1 MNLVAKEYVAA
12 RVDLGGAL
20 VLSEFAGAAGELR
33 QAFLC
38 NPHDLQSVKDSL
50 LRAVQV
56 DQSEASRRMRAMR
69 RHLRAHDVRHWA
81 NSFLSALGVPT
92 TALPNPEGTV

>member
-12 RVDLGGAL
+12 RVDLGGSL

-38 NPHDLQSVKDSL
+38 NPHDLQGVKDAL
-50 LRAVQV
+50 MRAVQA
-56 DQSEASRRMRAMR
+56 DEAEASRRMRAMR

-81 NSFLSALGVPT
+81 SSFLSALGVPAA
-92 TALPNPEGTV
+92 ALPVSEE